1 MVTDIVIEWN
11 KILRVKQKI
20 IIMATTSK
28 KSARKTAATKKSF
41 SKKQALQENVEG
53 GAEEVRDFFEE
64 LLRDTLGAEKMIVKV
79 LPTMIESAT
88 SEELAAA
95 FEEHLEVT
103 EGQIERLQQ
112 VFEMLGMKVS
122 AKKSKAMEGLVEEG
136 DEVIDET
143 KDGTLLRDI
152 GLIISGQKIEHYQMA
167 AYGSLRTLANIMG
180 EDAAAALLQET
191 LDERAEVDQ
200 ILNEIADSINIADY
214 QE

>member
-1 MVTDIVIEWN
+1 
-11 KILRVKQKI
+11 
-20 IIMATTSK
+20 MATTSK
-28 KSARKTAATKKSF
+28 KSARKTTATKKPF
-41 SKKQALQENVEG
+41 SKKQALQENEQG
-53 GAEEVRDFFEE
+53 GAEKLRDFFEE
-64 LLRDTLGAEKMIVKV
+64 LLRDTLGAEKMIMKA

-95 FEEHLEVT
+95 FEEHLEIT

-136 DEVIDET
+136 EEIFDEA

-152 GLIISGQKIEHYQMA
+152 GLIISGQKMEHYQMA
-167 AYGSLRTLANIMG
+167 AYGSLRTLANVMG
-180 EDAAAALLQET
+180 EEDVAALLQET
-191 LDERAEVDQ
+191 LDERTEADQ
-200 ILNEIADSINIADY
+200 ILNEIAESFNLADY